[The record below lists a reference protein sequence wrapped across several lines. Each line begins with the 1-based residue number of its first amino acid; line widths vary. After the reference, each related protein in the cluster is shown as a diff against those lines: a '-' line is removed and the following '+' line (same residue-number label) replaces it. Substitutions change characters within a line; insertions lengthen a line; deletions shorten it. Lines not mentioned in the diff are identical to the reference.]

1 MDRGKGKMEGVTEK
15 EEVIARERE
24 REREKGHKDVR
35 QRCLR
40 EC

>member
-1 MDRGKGKMEGVTEK
+1 MNRGNGKMEGVTEK

-24 REREKGHKDVR
+24 KEHKDVR
-35 QRCLR
+35 QRYLR